1 MRKSNAKILH
11 DLLSG
16 SGLKISTAE
25 SCTAG
30 RIAHLITLVS
40 GSSEYYS
47 GGAVT
52 YSPTLKHRLLGVEF
66 QTIDEFGIVSPEV
79 ASAMAEGVLKL
90 TGSDF
95 SVATTGWADRSGDE
109 HEPAGTVWI
118 AVSGP
123 KGTRTRRFSSRADRK
138 RNICRFADAALAF
151 LCEYLRESL

>member
-16 SGLKISTAE
+16 SALKVSTAE

-52 YSPTLKHRLLGVEF
+52 YSPTLKHKLLGVEF
-66 QTIDEFGIVSPEV
+66 QSIEEFGIVSPEV

-90 TGSDF
+90 TGSDY
-95 SVATTGWADRSGDE
+95 SVATTGWADKTGDE

-123 KGTRTRRFSSRADRK
+123 QGTRTRRFESHACRK
-138 RNICRFADAALAF
+138 RNICRFADEALSF
-151 LCEYLRESL
+151 LCEYIAGNL